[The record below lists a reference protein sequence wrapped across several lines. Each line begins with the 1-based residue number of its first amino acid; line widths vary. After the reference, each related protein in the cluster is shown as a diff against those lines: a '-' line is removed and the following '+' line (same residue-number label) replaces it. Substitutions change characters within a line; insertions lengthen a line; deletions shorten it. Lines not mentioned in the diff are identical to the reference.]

1 MELDVDYGALQIS
14 ILSIQSKTFSA
25 YITRLHTVQVLS
37 IAQVANLKLIS
48 EKRLQQTFVPFFPVA
63 SRTGLFILCW
73 PSKFHSV
80 VRYVEETFGSTDLSQ
95 MEPFFVNKDDIESA
109 TSKRWFGP

>member
-48 EKRLQQTFVPFFPVA
+48 EKRLRQTFVPFF
-63 SRTGLFILCW
+63 SSSLTN
-73 PSKFHSV
+73 
-80 VRYVEETFGSTDLSQ
+80 GSLYF
-95 MEPFFVNKDDIESA
+95 MLALKVPFSC
-109 TSKRWFGP
+109 

>member
-1 MELDVDYGALQIS
+1 MSCKSKDKRHHYRQLGPMELDVDYGALQIS

-48 EKRLQQTFVPFFPVA
+48 KKDRNKLSFFFSSSLTNGSLYFMLAFKVPF
-63 SRTGLFILCW
+63 SCW
-73 PSKFHSV
+73 ICGRNV
-80 VRYVEETFGSTDLSQ
+80 
-95 MEPFFVNKDDIESA
+95 
-109 TSKRWFGP
+109 W

>member
-14 ILSIQSKTFSA
+14 ILSIQSKTLNA

-48 EKRLQQTFVPFFPVA
+48 EKRSQQTGMSHQTFVLFF
-63 SRTGLFILCW
+63 
-73 PSKFHSV
+73 
-80 VRYVEETFGSTDLSQ
+80 Q
-95 MEPFFVNKDDIESA
+95 
-109 TSKRWFGP
+109 